1 MKPKLRALL
10 GIKKYRDMC
19 QHEYTRPKNKDLITD
34 VYDGQAWSNFM
45 GECKFPNDRIGLVSC
60 GDGIPAFAAGTHSLK
75 PWMHKN
81 MSLPPGVRNKI
92 KYMLLWML
100 MQEAIKA
107 KGQRKYF
114 DFAVEYELNELHFK
128 GIDGIKVKIFTI
140 SMDTKG
146 REEISGIVL
155 LYS

>member
-100 MQEAIKA
+100 MQEEIKA

-128 GIDGIKVKIFTI
+128 GIDGIKVKIFTT

-155 LYS
+155 L